1 MPWQVT
7 PCRSHHATHSLTSY
21 RPICPPPHRRASE
34 RETLDLAHNILRGIQ
49 APDNLPFELVVL
61 EALLNATVDYFSR
74 QLGALKWMMHSVT
87 GSSELEDAK

>member
-1 MPWQVT
+1 MQHTSTHPALDST
-7 PCRSHHATHSLTSY
+7 ISPALHLHH
-21 RPICPPPHRRASE
+21 RRRASE

-49 APDNLPFELVVL
+49 APGNLPFELVVL

-87 GSSELEDAK
+87 GDTGLEDAK